1 MEIEN
6 LKRYIAESG
15 IKNKKIAEHLRI
27 TKEHLS
33 NVLKSGVVSDRNGLK
48 KRINALLEGKKY

>member
-15 IKNKKIAEHLRI
+15 IKNKKIAEQLRI

>member
-6 LKRYIAESG
+6 LKKYIAESG
-15 IKNKKIAEHLRI
+15 IKNKKIAEQLRI

-48 KRINALLEGKKY
+48 KRIQTLLEGKKY